1 MKDST
6 KQHKS
11 LYLGW
16 KISGV
21 FLYSLAVVVAII
33 GVIYLVW
40 SLILMIQSFY
50 SSDTVGKLILSFIL
64 NLLSLLVEILGIF
77 YTVMLVQHM
86 GSTCMKPPIV
96 NEDEVKIDVLNQTPD
111 VSFVIPIRNPDP
123 LVLEETLFSIS
134 QLTYPKNRISVFLGD
149 DTSED
154 NPSFKKIRALATKYS
169 ATIVYEPSN
178 VHFKSGMLNIV
189 LKEVKSDYFVLLD
202 YDHVIEKSLI
212 THFMKIFEKEPDL
225 AFVQAKVSFRN
236 VFSKLQVWESV
247 MYAQFYEVF
256 QRSKTKRNT
265 VLTNGSTVCFR
276 KEIIDEIGG
285 IPYDTLT
292 EDVDVSVSLLTKGYK
307 TKLLDSYGS
316 FGLIPATFSL
326 LLSQILR
333 WAKGSMQVLK
343 KRWVKIL
350 KAKLPFTDRIDL
362 LFSTSLFIIAASVY
376 LNLLFYVIMYLTKS
390 PVIRVTA
397 GSFPPLIIMPIA
409 FAFSY
414 QISGIISVLFA
425 RKSGIK
431 SMRPFDLIYFL
442 ILALVLNPFTVYA
455 VFKSMFIR
463 RIPVRGKDEWNE
475 KVSYLSISFIISLL
489 GGGLVAI
496 TVLDIIN
503 WINGGSGSFW
513 LVLGLL
519 GLSMLATFPVCLYL
533 HFTTKHNKPY
543 FVKENNAYH

>member
-1 MKDST
+1 MKSST
-6 KQHKS
+6 KQHRP

-21 FLYSLAVVVAII
+21 FLYLLAVVVAII
-33 GVIYLVW
+33 GITYLVW
-40 SLILMIQSFY
+40 SFILMIQSFY
-50 SSDTVGKLILSFIL
+50 SSENVGKLILSFIL

-77 YTVMLVQHM
+77 YTMMLVQHM
-86 GSTCMKPPIV
+86 GSTCMKPPIAD
-96 NEDEVKIDVLNQTPD
+96 EDEVKIETLNQMPD

-123 LVLEETLFSIS
+123 LVLEETLLSIS
-134 QLTYPKNRISVFLGD
+134 QLIYPKDRISVFLGD

-154 NPSFKKIRALATKYS
+154 HSNFKKVRALATKYS

-178 VHFKSGMLNIV
+178 VHFKAGMLNIV
-189 LKEVKSDYFVLLD
+189 LREVKSDYFVLLD
-202 YDHVIEKSLI
+202 YDHIVDKSLI
-212 THFMKIFEKEPDL
+212 IRFMKIFEKDPEL

-276 KEIIDEIGG
+276 KELIDEISG

-292 EDVDVSVSLLTKGYK
+292 EDVDVSVSLLIKGYK
-307 TKLLDSYGS
+307 TILLDSYGS

-343 KRWVKIL
+343 KRWLKIL
-350 KAKLPFTDRIDL
+350 KSKLPLTDRIDL
-362 LFSTSLFIIAASVY
+362 LFSTSLFLIAASVY
-376 LNLLFYVIMYLTKS
+376 LNVLFYVIMYLTKS

-431 SMRPFDLIYFL
+431 SMKPFDLIYFL

-455 VFKSMFIR
+455 VFKSIFLR
-463 RIPVRGKDEWNE
+463 RIPIRGKDEWNE
-475 KVSYLSISFIISLL
+475 KVSYLFISFIISLL
-489 GGGLVAI
+489 GGGLVVI
-496 TVLDIIN
+496 TVLDLISS
-503 WINGGSGSFW
+503 GVGGSFW

-519 GLSMLATFPVCLYL
+519 GLSMVATFPVCLYL
-533 HFTTKHNKPY
+533 HLTTKHNKPY